1 MNSIEN
7 IHGHI
12 VLILPIEEIKAKV
25 FSRDSIPEAGGGEGI
40 VRIHLILYVSLF
52 IIYFF
57 KVINDFNI
65 PLN

>member
-1 MNSIEN
+1 MNTIEY

-12 VLILPIEEIKAKV
+12 VLILPIEEIKAEV
-25 FSRDSIPEAGGGEGI
+25 LCGDSIPEAGSGESIVGI
-40 VRIHLILYVSLF
+40 HFILYVSLF

-65 PLN
+65 PFD

>member
-12 VLILPIEEIKAKV
+12 VLILPIEEIKAEV
-25 FSRDSIPEAGGGEGI
+25 FCGDSIPEAGSGESI
-40 VRIHLILYVSLF
+40 VRIHFILYVSLF

-65 PLN
+65 PLD